1 MQSFEDTERKKTVNK
16 KLYFRTLL
24 TSTAIMLVLSFAII
38 IYCATNFINIGGGSD
53 IEELDKAQPNS
64 RQNIVVFGTDDSGL
78 RSDTIMLF
86 SISEKEENI
95 NVISI
100 PRDLKVKIGGGFQKI
115 NTALAIGKESLAV
128 QTVKDVTGVPIHD
141 YITVN
146 FRAVKDVINA
156 LGGIDFYVPQNM
168 HYEDPYQD
176 LYIHLNK
183 GQQHLDGAKAL
194 QLLRF
199 RSYPMADIQRTNV
212 QRDFIQAVIDQKLTV
227 ANVGKI
233 PEIYD
238 AVSKN
243 IRSSMSLAEL
253 TQYATTVMGM
263 KELKFNSFPCPYYLN
278 GDFVQLD
285 YEEATEIFNR
295 NFK

>member
-1 MQSFEDTERKKTVNK
+1 MNK

-24 TSTAIMLVLSFAII
+24 TSTAIMLVLSFAAIV
-38 IYCATNFINIGGGSD
+38 YYATNFINIGGGTD
-53 IEELDKAQPNS
+53 IAELDKAQPNS

-115 NTALAIGKESLAV
+115 NTALAIGKENLAV
-128 QTVKDVTGVPIHD
+128 QTVKDVTGVPVHD

-156 LGGIDFYVPQNM
+156 LGGVDFYVPQNM

-183 GQQHLDGAKAL
+183 GQQHLDGNKAL

-199 RSYPMADIQRTNV
+199 RSYPMADIQRTQV

-253 TQYATTVMGM
+253 TGYASTIMGM

>member
-1 MQSFEDTERKKTVNK
+1 MNK

-24 TSTAIMLVLSFAII
+24 TSTAIMLVLSFAAI
-38 IYCATNFINIGGGSD
+38 IYYATNFINIGGGTD
-53 IEELDKAQPNS
+53 IAELDKAQPNS

-115 NTALAIGKESLAV
+115 NTALAIGKENLAV
-128 QTVKDVTGVPIHD
+128 QTVKDVTGVPVHD

-156 LGGIDFYVPQNM
+156 LGGVDFYVPQNM

-183 GQQHLDGAKAL
+183 GQQHLDGNKAL

-199 RSYPMADIQRTNV
+199 RSYPMADIQRTQV

-253 TQYATTVMGM
+253 TGYASTIMGM

>member
-1 MQSFEDTERKKTVNK
+1 
-16 KLYFRTLL
+16 
-24 TSTAIMLVLSFAII
+24 MLALSFAVV
-38 IYCATNFINIGGGSD
+38 IYIATNFINIGGGTD
-53 IEELDKAQPNS
+53 IAELDKAQPNS
-64 RQNIVVFGTDDSGL
+64 RQNIVVFGTDESGL

-128 QTVKDVTGVPIHD
+128 QTVKDVTGVPVHD

-146 FRAVKDVINA
+146 FKAVKDVINA
-156 LGGIDFYVPQNM
+156 LGGVDFYVPQNM

-183 GQQHLDGAKAL
+183 GQQHLDGEKAL

-253 TQYATTVMGM
+253 TGYATTVMGM

-278 GDFVQLD
+278 GDYVQLD

>member
-1 MQSFEDTERKKTVNK
+1 MNK

-24 TSTAIMLVLSFAII
+24 TSTAIMLVLSFAAI
-38 IYCATNFINIGGGSD
+38 IYYATNFINIGGGTD
-53 IEELDKAQPNS
+53 IAELDKAQPNS

-115 NTALAIGKESLAV
+115 NTALAIGKENLAV
-128 QTVKDVTGVPIHD
+128 QTVKDVTGVPVHD

-156 LGGIDFYVPQNM
+156 LGGVDFYVPQNM

-183 GQQHLDGAKAL
+183 GQQHLDGNKAL

-199 RSYPMADIQRTNV
+199 RSYPMADIQRTQV

-253 TQYATTVMGM
+253 TGY
-263 KELKFNSFPCPYYLN
+263 
-278 GDFVQLD
+278 
-285 YEEATEIFNR
+285 
-295 NFK
+295 

>member
-1 MQSFEDTERKKTVNK
+1 MNK

-24 TSTAIMLVLSFAII
+24 TSTAIMLVLSFAAIV
-38 IYCATNFINIGGGSD
+38 YYATNFINIGGGTD
-53 IEELDKAQPNS
+53 IAELDKAQPNS

-115 NTALAIGKESLAV
+115 NTALAIGKENLAV
-128 QTVKDVTGVPIHD
+128 QTVKDVTGVPVHD

-156 LGGIDFYVPQNM
+156 LGGVDFYVPQNM

-183 GQQHLDGAKAL
+183 GQQHLDGNKAL

-199 RSYPMADIQRTNV
+199 RSYPMADIQRTEV
-212 QRDFIQAVIDQKLTV
+212 QRDFIQEVIDQKLTV

-253 TQYATTVMGM
+253 TGYASTIMGM

>member
-1 MQSFEDTERKKTVNK
+1 MNK

-24 TSTAIMLVLSFAII
+24 TSTAIMLVLSFAVI
-38 IYCATNFINIGGGSD
+38 IYCATNFINIGGGAD

-95 NVISI
+95 NVMSI

-115 NTALAIGKESLAV
+115 NTAMAIGKESLAV
-128 QTVKDVTGVPIHD
+128 QTVKDVTGVPVHD
-141 YITVN
+141 YVTVN

-156 LGGIDFYVPQNM
+156 LGGVDFYVPQNM

-183 GQQHLDGAKAL
+183 GQQHLDGNKAL

-199 RSYPMADIQRTNV
+199 RSYPMADIQRTQV

-253 TQYATTVMGM
+253 MDYAEIVMGM
-263 KELKFNSFPCPYYLN
+263 KDLKFNSFPCPYYLN

>member
-1 MQSFEDTERKKTVNK
+1 MNK

-24 TSTAIMLVLSFAII
+24 TSTAVMLVLSFAII
-38 IYCATNFINIGGGSD
+38 IYCATNFINIGGGAD
-53 IEELDKAQPNS
+53 IDELDKAQPNS

-100 PRDLKVKIGGGFQKI
+100 PRDLKVKIGNGFQKI

-141 YITVN
+141 YVTVN
-146 FRAVKDVINA
+146 FRAVKDVIDA
-156 LGGIDFYVPQNM
+156 LGGVDFYVPQNM

-183 GQQHLDGAKAL
+183 GQQHLDGSKAL

-227 ANVGKI
+227 ANIGKI

-253 TQYATTVMGM
+253 TDYATMVMGM

>member
-1 MQSFEDTERKKTVNK
+1 MNK

-24 TSTAIMLVLSFAII
+24 TSTAIMLVLSFAAIV
-38 IYCATNFINIGGGSD
+38 YYATNFINIGGGTD
-53 IEELDKAQPNS
+53 IAELDKAQPNS

-115 NTALAIGKESLAV
+115 NTALAIGKENLAV
-128 QTVKDVTGVPIHD
+128 QTVKDVTGVPVHD

-156 LGGIDFYVPQNM
+156 LGGVDFYVPQNM

-183 GQQHLDGAKAL
+183 GQQHLDGNKAL

-199 RSYPMADIQRTNV
+199 RSYPMADIQRTQV

-253 TQYATTVMGM
+253 TGYASTIMGM

-285 YEEATEIFNR
+285 YEEATEIFNK

>member
-1 MQSFEDTERKKTVNK
+1 MNK

-24 TSTAIMLVLSFAII
+24 ISTAIMLALSFAVV
-38 IYCATNFINIGGGSD
+38 IYIATNFINIGGGTD
-53 IEELDKAQPNS
+53 IAELDKAQPNS
-64 RQNIVVFGTDDSGL
+64 RQNIVVFGTDESGL

-128 QTVKDVTGVPIHD
+128 QTVKDVTGVPVHD

-146 FRAVKDVINA
+146 FKAVKDVINA
-156 LGGIDFYVPQNM
+156 LGGVDFYVPQNM

-183 GQQHLDGAKAL
+183 GQQHLDGEKAL

-227 ANVGKI
+227 ANIGKI

-253 TQYATTVMGM
+253 TGYATTVMGM

-278 GDFVQLD
+278 GDYVQLD

>member
-1 MQSFEDTERKKTVNK
+1 MNK

-24 TSTAIMLVLSFAII
+24 TSTAVMLVLSFAII
-38 IYCATNFINIGGGSD
+38 IYCATNFINIGGGAD
-53 IEELDKAQPNS
+53 IDELDKAHPNS

-100 PRDLKVKIGGGFQKI
+100 PRDLKVKIGNGFQKI

-146 FRAVKDVINA
+146 FRAVKDIINA
-156 LGGIDFYVPQNM
+156 LGGVDFYVPQNM

-183 GQQHLDGAKAL
+183 GQQHLDGSKAL

-212 QRDFIQAVIDQKLTV
+212 QRDFIQAVIDQKLSV

-243 IRSSMSLAEL
+243 IRSSLSLAEL
-253 TQYATTVMGM
+253 TDYATTVMGM